1 MSALLNSSL
10 NGSTSNLPDTT
21 GRSFP
26 ASFSSQSG
34 AASPV
39 FHHSG
44 TFQGL
49 HNIHGSFNVPSMPG
63 TLASRNSTVNNSH
76 SVGVQQPT
84 GSLSGGRFASNNL
97 PVGLTQLSQGSSHGH
112 SGVTNRGGISVVG
125 NPGYGSNTNG
135 IAGSIPGILPA
146 SAGIG
151 NRNAVSGLG
160 VSQFLGN
167 AGPRITSPGGT
178 MVAGGNIGRSI
189 STGGGLSVPG
199 LASRLNLTAN
209 SGSGSLSV
217 QGQNRLMGGG
227 LPQGNPQ
234 VIPMLGNSYP
244 TAVGPLSHS
253 HVPGVNNLSSIGMLN
268 DVNSNDISPFDI
280 NNDFPQLTSH
290 PSSAG
295 GPQGQLGSLRKPGI
309 GVSPIGQQSQE
320 FSIQNEDFPALPGFK
335 GGNADY
341 TMDLHQKEQ
350 LHDNTI
356 SMMQSQ
362 RFSIGRSAGFNL
374 GDTYSSYR
382 PLQQQQQQHSPAVSS
397 SVSFASVNNQDLHGS
412 EIFSSSH
419 SAYHP
424 QTSGPPG
431 LGLRPLNSPKT
442 VSSVGSYDQLIQQYQ
457 HPGQSQLR
465 LQQMPAVNQPF
476 RDQGIKSMQAA
487 QSMPDPFGLLGL
499 LSVIRMNDPD
509 LTSLALG
516 IDLTTLGLNLNS
528 TENLHKTF
536 GSPWSEEPA
545 KGDPEFNVPKC
556 YYAKLP
562 PPLDHHYFSKFSTET
577 LLYAF
582 YSMPKDEAQL
592 HAANILYERG
602 WLYHKEQRRWFE
614 RVPNTEPLVKTS
626 TYERGSYHCF
636 EPNTFEIKLKEN
648 FVLHYEMV
656 EKRPGLPQH

>member
-1 MSALLNSSL
+1 MLCFDCIIPQSSL

-76 SVGVQQPT
+76 SVGIQQPT

-178 MVAGGNIGRSI
+178 MVAGGNIGRSL

-280 NNDFPQLTSH
+280 NNDFPQMTSH

-335 GGNADY
+335 GSK
-341 TMDLHQKEQ
+341 L
-350 LHDNTI
+350 I
-356 SMMQSQ
+356 
-362 RFSIGRSAGFNL
+362 
-374 GDTYSSYR
+374 
-382 PLQQQQQQHSPAVSS
+382 
-397 SVSFASVNNQDLHGS
+397 
-412 EIFSSSH
+412 
-419 SAYHP
+419 

-431 LGLRPLNSPKT
+431 LGLRPLNSPNT

-465 LQQMPAVNQPF
+465 LQQMSAVNQPF
-476 RDQGIKSMQAA
+476 RDQSIKSMQAA

-499 LSVIRMNDPD
+499 LNVIRMNDPD

-556 YYAKLP
+556 YMLSH
-562 PPLDHHYFSKFSTET
+562 D
-577 LLYAF
+577 
-582 YSMPKDEAQL
+582 L
-592 HAANILYERG
+592 H
-602 WLYHKEQRRWFE
+602 W
-614 RVPNTEPLVKTS
+614 
-626 TYERGSYHCF
+626 
-636 EPNTFEIKLKEN
+636 
-648 FVLHYEMV
+648 M
-656 EKRPGLPQH
+656 

>member
-178 MVAGGNIGRSI
+178 MVAGGNIGRSLSI
-189 STGGGLSVPG
+189 GGGLSVPG

-280 NNDFPQLTSH
+280 NNDFPQMTSH

-362 RFSIGRSAGFNL
+362 RFS
-374 GDTYSSYR
+374 
-382 PLQQQQQQHSPAVSS
+382 VS
-397 SVSFASVNNQDLHGS
+397 
-412 EIFSSSH
+412 
-419 SAYHP
+419 
-424 QTSGPPG
+424 
-431 LGLRPLNSPKT
+431 
-442 VSSVGSYDQLIQQYQ
+442 
-457 HPGQSQLR
+457 
-465 LQQMPAVNQPF
+465 
-476 RDQGIKSMQAA
+476 
-487 QSMPDPFGLLGL
+487 
-499 LSVIRMNDPD
+499 
-509 LTSLALG
+509 
-516 IDLTTLGLNLNS
+516 
-528 TENLHKTF
+528 
-536 GSPWSEEPA
+536 
-545 KGDPEFNVPKC
+545 
-556 YYAKLP
+556 
-562 PPLDHHYFSKFSTET
+562 
-577 LLYAF
+577 LLY
-582 YSMPKDEAQL
+582 E
-592 HAANILYERG
+592 
-602 WLYHKEQRRWFE
+602 
-614 RVPNTEPLVKTS
+614 V
-626 TYERGSYHCF
+626 
-636 EPNTFEIKLKEN
+636 EI
-648 FVLHYEMV
+648 
-656 EKRPGLPQH
+656 

>member
-1 MSALLNSSL
+1 
-10 NGSTSNLPDTT
+10 
-21 GRSFP
+21 
-26 ASFSSQSG
+26 
-34 AASPV
+34 
-39 FHHSG
+39 
-44 TFQGL
+44 
-49 HNIHGSFNVPSMPG
+49 MPG

-135 IAGSIPGILPA
+135 IAGSIP
-146 SAGIG
+146 
-151 NRNAVSGLG
+151 
-160 VSQFLGN
+160 
-167 AGPRITSPGGT
+167 GPRITSPGGT

-309 GVSPIGQQSQE
+309 G
-320 FSIQNEDFPALPGFK
+320 
-335 GGNADY
+335 
-341 TMDLHQKEQ
+341 DLKVVM
-350 LHDNTI
+350 LIIRWICIRKNNCMI
-356 SMMQSQ
+356 ILSMMQSQ

-465 LQQMPAVNQPF
+465 LQQMPAVNQPS

-556 YYAKLP
+556 YYAKPP

-582 YSMPKDEAQL
+582 YS
-592 HAANILYERG
+592 YERG